1 MPPHRPEDLA
11 ARAAT
16 IDELLSG
23 RYVSASHEVVGARRV
38 PEQLAAWAAA
48 CAAGDQSQF
57 VRRLARDGWTID
69 EVTARLANAQPT
81 LCPEW
86 VEDALWVQ
94 ATLTKPPQPPRRRG
108 RASTELPFD
117 DAFAPLVDA
126 ADRRLESA
134 TAAIQYLTDDA
145 HEQLRELLYR
155 ELCSLCVPVLY
166 EQFDIDRNYG
176 RFIREMHDGRFAE
189 LFATKPVL
197 LRLLA
202 EVTRQWLEAS
212 CEFLDRLAT
221 DFPGATVTVLR
232 GGLSDR
238 HHGGR
243 QAMLVGFETGTT
255 LIYKPKDL
263 RADIAWHALVKRLN
277 RRAPIRLR
285 AAKAIAGAGYGWS
298 EYVVHTGCRDITD
311 FATYFRRAGA
321 WLALFHCFAAS
332 DVHQENLI
340 AAADHPVPVDLE
352 TLFQEGESSAPGDV
366 AEARGAARAAVADSV
381 LATGLL
387 PSHLRAP
394 GNGSHLV
401 GGVAPHDDGDKRVEW
416 RQVNTAAMHPVEVA
430 VHAQSHNLPHVDGN
444 YADLGAH
451 AEDFVAGFTEYATFL
466 SRLCARD
473 VFDGFSGL
481 PVRRVLRPTQFYSM
495 LLHRLRDDR
504 TMYDGVAW
512 SAQADF
518 LARLADWD
526 DDDPRWPFQRAEREA
541 LLRLDVPRFTVDNSD
556 GLVRATERL
565 QHLDAS
571 EISWQTEVIR
581 QAWAAVAQRPST
593 DPATAFA
600 SVEVESAPTPEAFL
614 KEADAVAAQIVSG
627 AVTRGSGAA
636 WVGLGFLPGSD
647 ACRLEVLGPDLYSGS
662 CGIALFLAAHARV
675 RKRARSADL
684 ALAAVSQLRREL
696 TGRNA
701 KHQARVLGLGGATGL
716 GSVLYAFAVMS
727 ELLDDVDLMEDARA
741 TTALIS
747 DDLIAE
753 DRQLDVVSGCA
764 GAILTLLRLYRETG
778 WQDALKTAVRCGEQ
792 LMATERRGAEGQR
805 SWRGAQPNP
814 LGIAGM
820 SHGAAGFGYALT
832 ELAAVTERPDFAEAA
847 VECFAFASG
856 HFRAENLPRSQWC
869 HGAVGIGLARL
880 AVAKSGSV
888 PVTTVADDVDAA
900 LAGAEL
906 IWPGHVDTLCC
917 GSLGAV
923 ELLAEAGTVLRRAEL
938 VQSGAR
944 HLSAVLNTKTSAGDY
959 RWNTGSSQFNLGLFR
974 GLAGVGYTL
983 LRRVDVSL
991 PNVLIWE

>member
-1 MPPHRPEDLA
+1 M
-11 ARAAT
+11 
-16 IDELLSG
+16 
-23 RYVSASHEVVGARRV
+23 
-38 PEQLAAWAAA
+38 
-48 CAAGDQSQF
+48 
-57 VRRLARDGWTID
+57 RRLARDGWTID
-69 EVTARLANAQPT
+69 EVTARLASAQPT
-81 LCPEW
+81 SRPEW
-86 VEDALWVQ
+86 LEDALWVE
-94 ATLTKPPQPPRRRG
+94 ATLTKPSLPERHRG

-126 ADRRLESA
+126 AERRLESA
-134 TAAIQYLTDDA
+134 TTAIRHLADDA
-145 HEQLRELLYR
+145 REELRELLFR

-166 EQFDIDRNYG
+166 EQFDVDRDYD
-176 RFIREMHDGRFAE
+176 RFIAELHGGRFAE
-189 LFATKPVL
+189 LFAAKPVL

-202 EVTRQWLEAS
+202 TVTRQWLEAS
-212 CEFLDRLAT
+212 CEFLTRLDT
-221 DFPGATVTVLR
+221 DFPDATVTVVR

-263 RADIAWHALVKRLN
+263 RTDIAWHALVNRLN

-298 EYVVHTGCRDITD
+298 EYIVHTGCRDITG

-352 TLFQEGESSAPGDV
+352 TLFQPSEPSAPGDL
-366 AEARGAARAAVADSV
+366 AEARDAARAVVADSV

-394 GNGSHLV
+394 DNGSHLV
-401 GGVAPHDDGDKRVEW
+401 GGIAPRDDGNSRVEW
-416 RQVNTAAMHPVEVA
+416 RQVNTAAMHPVEVPI
-430 VHAQSHNLPHVDGN
+430 HAQPQNLPHIDGT

-451 AEDFVAGFTEYATFL
+451 AEDFVAGYTVYSTFL
-466 SRLCARD
+466 SRLSAHD
-473 VFDGFSGL
+473 LFDGFSGL

-504 TMYDGVAW
+504 TMYDGVTW

-518 LARLADWD
+518 LARLADWED
-526 DDDPRWPFQRAEREA
+526 EDSHWRFQQAEREA
-541 LLRLDVPRFTVDNSD
+541 LLRLDVPRFTVDNSA
-556 GLVRATERL
+556 GLARANDLL
-565 QHLDAS
+565 QRLDAG

-581 QAWAAVAQRPST
+581 QAWAAVAQQPST
-593 DPATAFA
+593 DTTTPFA
-600 SVEVESAPTPEAFL
+600 SVEVESAPTPEGFL
-614 KEADAVAAQIVSG
+614 EEADAVADQILSG
-627 AVTRGSGAA
+627 AVRRGSGAA

-675 RKRARSADL
+675 RKSGRSADL

-701 KHQARVLGLGGATGL
+701 NHQARVLGIGGATGL

-727 ELLDDVDLMEDARA
+727 KLLDDVDLLEDARA
-741 TTALIS
+741 ATALIS
-747 DDLIAE
+747 DELIAA

-764 GAILTLLRLYRETG
+764 GAILTLLKLYRDTG

-792 LMATERRGAEGQR
+792 LMATERVGADGQR
-805 SWRGAQPNP
+805 SWHGAQPYL
-814 LGIAGM
+814 LGVTGM
-820 SHGAAGFGYALT
+820 SHGAAGFGYALS
-832 ELAAVTERPDFAEAA
+832 ELAAVTGQAEFADAA
-847 VECFAFASG
+847 AECFAFTSG
-856 HFRAENLPRSQWC
+856 HLRDEMHPRSQWC
-869 HGAVGIGLARL
+869 HGAVGVGLARL
-880 AVAKSGSV
+880 ALAKFGSV
-888 PVTTVADDVDAA
+888 PVATVADDVDAA
-900 LAGAEL
+900 LRGAAL

-938 VQSGAR
+938 TQSGSR
-944 HLSAVLNTKTSAGDY
+944 HLNAVLNTKTSAGDY
-959 RWNTGSSQFNLGLFR
+959 RWNTGSGRFNFGLFR
-974 GLAGVGYTL
+974 GLAGVGYTF
-983 LRRVDVSL
+983 LRRVDGSL